1 MTLKKILR
9 YIVTIGLMSY
19 GSYCVYYVLSNNAH
33 PEYKD
38 CGVVKS
44 KSNDEVSIKHGS
56 RTELYL
62 NVEFEKTGFKSV
74 LVDPTTYFKNDVG
87 DYVCFNLDE
96 KVNYWHRINYL
107 AGLAIMIVGGILSVA
122 MLFIY
127 IFSEDKI

>member
-19 GSYCVYYVLSNNAH
+19 GSYCVYYVLVNDMH

-38 CGVVKS
+38 CGVVRS

-87 DYVCFNLDE
+87 NYVCFNLDE
-96 KVNYWHRINYL
+96 KVTIMHMINFTTGAIIFL
-107 AGLAIMIVGGILSVA
+107 VCGLGLIV
-122 MLFIY
+122 MFFIY
-127 IFSEDKI
+127 IFSED

>member
-1 MTLKKILR
+1 
-9 YIVTIGLMSY
+9 MSY

-74 LVDPTTYFKNDVG
+74 LVDPTTYFSNDVG

-96 KVNYWHRINYL
+96 KFNVWHGINFL
-107 AGLAIMIVGGILSVA
+107 MGAFIMVVGALFLVV
-122 MLFIY
+122 MFFIY
-127 IFSEDKI
+127 IFSED